1 MQENSIKTKKFL
13 ELRGL
18 QVLQRTKQEFGYPSR
33 KVNQIYGGSEQF
45 NQCQGSLQ
53 HRNNPISER
62 ENHPI
67 GEHEQNVETQDLRD

>member
-45 NQCQGSLQ
+45 NQGQGSL
-53 HRNNPISER
+53 
-62 ENHPI
+62 
-67 GEHEQNVETQDLRD
+67 